1 MEVIHKSSTLW
12 TYQLQMGLTGLYMHK
27 QAYYFPKLLLAFDI
41 STSAAD
47 KLCQSWF
54 TQPYILANQSLI
66 IFTQDSLTLSS

>member
-41 STSAAD
+41 STAAAD
-47 KLCQSWF
+47 NS
-54 TQPYILANQSLI
+54 ASLGLPI
-66 IFTQDSLTLSS
+66 HMF